1 MDKDT
6 IMFAAAAVDA
16 MPSQSTQGMVLKA
29 KTLVWLSEQL
39 EELAKQDT
47 VEE

>member
-1 MDKDT
+1 MDQNI

-39 EELAKQDT
+39 EELAKQEPL
-47 VEE
+47 EE